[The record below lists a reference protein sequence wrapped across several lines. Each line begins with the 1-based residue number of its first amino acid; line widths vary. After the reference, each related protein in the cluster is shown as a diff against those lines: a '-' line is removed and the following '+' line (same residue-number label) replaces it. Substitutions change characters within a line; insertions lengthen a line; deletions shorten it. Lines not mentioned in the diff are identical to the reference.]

1 MAISVTI
8 SFTACK
14 DDGFDAV
21 MKFIISSNPKTLD
34 PQQANELNS
43 NTIIENVYMGLMRVG
58 ADGTINCGVAESYT
72 VSDDGLVYNFVLR
85 QDIFWKSVGGFEA
98 QCTAKD
104 FVFGFKRL
112 FMPSTDAARAS
123 DYYCIKNSKA
133 VHTGE
138 LSPSS
143 IWVKASGD
151 FELEITLE
159 YPDSRFLAMLAE
171 PPAMPCN
178 EEFFNTTHSKYGL
191 SAECTASNG
200 AFYVRSWSYDPYSDG
215 SVNNVLLSR
224 NALNAAAYNTCPS
237 GVNYFFDDKSKFISD
252 FTSGSS
258 YCVAVSNDEIKNLEG
273 EDYIYTE
280 YSTVTC
286 GLVFNRN
293 FDLFR
298 SKDFLNALT
307 LLIDWDDV
315 QKAYGEDYKT
325 AQGIIPEQVLVGNRN
340 YRNEIGS
347 VDLYEYD
354 TAKAREI
361 FRSEKPKLSSNLFTG
376 ARVIVCSETAKN
388 AISYILQEWQREFG
402 FYCVVEQLSES
413 KFNERVQSGEYE
425 IAVMELSG
433 KYNSPAAYLEQ
444 FCSDNSANYSGFVS
458 QDFDSLIKQAKETTD
473 EEQLAELYKQAEQM
487 LIDKCAF
494 VPLYYKNEYFLM
506 NEDCSDIVYN
516 PFLKT
521 INFLNAKKK

>member
-1 MAISVTI
+1 ML

-14 DDGFDAV
+14 DDGLDSV

-43 NTIIENVYMGLMRVG
+43 DTIIENVYMGLMRVG
-58 ADGTINCGVAESYT
+58 SDGKIDCGVAESYS

-85 QDIFWKSVGGFEA
+85 QDVFWKSVGGFEA

-133 VHTGE
+133 VHSGE

-143 IWVKASGD
+143 VWVKALGD

-159 YPDSRFLAMLAE
+159 YPNSRFLAMLAE

-178 EEFFNTTHSKYGL
+178 EEFFNTTHAKYGL

-200 AFYVRSWSYDPYSDG
+200 GFYVRGWNYDPYSDG
-215 SVNNVLLSR
+215 AVNNILLSR

-237 GVNYFFDDKSKFISD
+237 GVNYFFDKRDKFISD
-252 FTSGSS
+252 FLSS
-258 YCVAVSNDEIKNLEG
+258 SSDCVSVSDDEIKSLDG
-273 EDYIYTE
+273 EDYICTE

-286 GLVFNRN
+286 GLIYNRN
-293 FDLFR
+293 FELFR
-298 SKDFLNALT
+298 SKEFLSALT
-307 LLIDWDDV
+307 LLINRDDV
-315 QKAYGEDYKT
+315 TKAYGEDFKS
-325 AQGIIPEQVLVGNRN
+325 ARGIVPEQVLVGDKN
-340 YRNEIGS
+340 YRSEILS

-354 TAKAREI
+354 AVKAREI

-376 ARVIVCSETAKN
+376 ARVIVCSEVAKN
-388 AISYILQEWQREFG
+388 AVSYILQEWQREFG
-402 FYCVVEQLSES
+402 FYCIVELLSES
-413 KFNERVQSGEYE
+413 AFNERVQSGEYE
-425 IAVMELSG
+425 VAIMELSG

-444 FCSDNSANYSGFVS
+444 FCSGNSANYSGFVS
-458 QDFDSLIKQAKETTD
+458 QDFDSLIDQAKEATD
-473 EEQLAELYKQAEQM
+473 DSQLVGLYRQAEQM

-494 VPLYYKNEYFLM
+494 VPMYYKNEFFLM
-506 NEDCSDIVYN
+506 NEDCTDIAYN
-516 PFLKT
+516 PFQKT
-521 INFLNAKKK
+521 INFINAKKK

>member
-1 MAISVTI
+1 ML

-14 DDGFDAV
+14 DDGLDAV

-43 NTIIENVYMGLMRVG
+43 NIIIENIYMGLMKVS
-58 ADGTINCGVAESYT
+58 ADGTIGCGVAESYT
-72 VSDDGLVYNFVLR
+72 VSDDGLVYNFILR
-85 QDIFWKSVGGFEA
+85 QDVFWKSVGGFEA

-143 IWVKASGD
+143 VRVKALSD

-178 EEFFNTTHSKYGL
+178 EEFFNTTHAKYGL

-200 AFYVRSWSYDPYSDG
+200 GFYVRSWSYDPYSEG

-237 GVNYFFDDKSKFISD
+237 GVNFFFDDKSKFISD

-258 YCVAVSNDEIKNLEG
+258 YCVAVSNDEMKALKDDE
-273 EDYIYTE
+273 YIYSE

-293 FDLFR
+293 FELFR
-298 SKDFLNALT
+298 NKEFLSALT
-307 LLIDWDDV
+307 MLVDADEVKNAYNDGFK
-315 QKAYGEDYKT
+315 KAEGVV
-325 AQGIIPEQVLVGNRN
+325 PEQVLAGDKN
-340 YRNEIGS
+340 YRSEVGAA
-347 VDLYEYD
+347 DLYDYD
-354 TAKAREI
+354 VKQACEI

-388 AISYILQEWQREFG
+388 VVSYILQEWQREFG
-402 FYCVVEQLSES
+402 FYCVVELLSDGE
-413 KFNERVQSGEYE
+413 FTERIQNGDYE

-444 FCSDNSANYSGFVS
+444 FCSDNSANYCGFVS

-473 EEQLAELYKQAEQM
+473 TLQLSELFKQAEQM
-487 LIDKCAF
+487 LIDRCAF

-506 NEDCSDIVYN
+506 SEDCSDIVYN

-521 INFLNAKKK
+521 TNFLNAKKK